1 MSKRFKKISLKI
13 EYLNLELEEVE
24 ELAATY
30 LAKFNKEFY
39 DEIAFV
45 KSAQK
50 LQKINPSH
58 VNDSSVPPS
67 PLIQKIY
74 RNLAKILHPDVSQLE
89 RAEEEFKR
97 ASDCCDNHDLMGLI
111 TLSNKHKIDLPELT
125 DEEYI
130 IIETTLKETEKR
142 IKSNQTTLAWMW
154 CNSKEDKEA
163 LKQKIYQM
171 INLNQE
177 EFEKWKLE
185 VAGIE
190 PAS

>member
-30 LAKFNKEFY
+30 LDKFNKEFY

-50 LQKINPSH
+50 LQKINPSDI
-58 VNDSSVPPS
+58 NDSSVPPS

-89 RAEEEFKR
+89 RTEEEFKR
-97 ASDCCDNHDLMGLI
+97 ASDCCDNHDLVGLI
-111 TLSNKHKIDLPELT
+111 TLSNKHKIELPELT
-125 DEEYI
+125 DKEYLTIEDYLSKTEE
-130 IIETTLKETEKR
+130 K
-142 IKSNQTTLAWMW
+142 IKSNQTTLAWIW
-154 CNSKEDKEA
+154 CSSKEGKED
-163 LKQKIYQM
+163 LKQKVYQM
-171 INLNQE
+171 IGLDKE
-177 EFEKWKLE
+177 KFEKWKLE